1 LAWFGRRRSR
11 RPGLTASL
19 LLTLALAA
27 TVLPASPATAV
38 PADFLTRQGTE
49 LLLDGSPFRFTG
61 LNIFNANSDGLCGA
75 AMDGGTALDDAL
87 TAMGAGAGVFRSWFF
102 QPLAIDEGT
111 DLRDWSAFDHTLDV
125 AAAHGKKVIA
135 TLTDQWGECGTDT
148 PGNGY
153 KEADWYVTG
162 YQQVQPGMLVSYRD
176 WVAEVVDR
184 YKDDPRIAFWQLI
197 NEAEVT
203 PCPPGDLQPHQTLV
217 DWATDISG
225 LVKSIDANHLVSL
238 GTIGSGQCGADGPR
252 YQAVHAIPTI
262 DLCEYHDYGAP
273 GVGMPGDEF
282 NGLQLR
288 IDQCNAL
295 NKPLFVGEAGI
306 IPNDVG
312 GTFQARAD
320 AFQEKLDAQFSSGVR
335 GFLAWAWS
343 PQNAPVSTLD
353 NYDIGPGDP
362 ALGVLAAGP
371 DDDFAA
377 SRTFLDPEAEEH
389 DRLGY
394 SVDYHGADI
403 VVGAPF
409 EDTGATDA
417 GSAFVFRPDT
427 TVRLALRNPDPSDG
441 DSFGFAVASVGPFIA
456 VGAVLDDSGGS
467 NAGAVYVFDGSDGSL
482 EQTILDPDPAD
493 GDQFGH
499 TLAAAGGRLVV
510 GAPYDDLPDVP
521 DGGKVF
527 VFDPDTGDLI
537 HETPNPFPTM
547 IGTDPET
554 GDPVTVPRP
563 DRFGLALAAS
573 GSGELLV
580 GAPQENLSAPLGVGR
595 VYRFDVSSGDLTQT
609 YEKPREDGHVQGFG
623 WSVAQIGSNLVVG
636 APFASDFSGS
646 AFLIDGDTGAELRIW
661 VDPTFAHSNEKFG
674 WTVTAVDGRVVVG
687 APEDDTG
694 NPGNRGGLYVFEPG
708 SGAFLQEITSPT
720 PTHDGQL
727 GFSLASRGTTILA
740 GAPGEDV
747 AGESAGAAYL
757 FDWAEMATVP
767 SAPLDPAASAGDG
780 SAEVSWSP
788 PASNGGSSIVKYTVT
803 TTPAHVAP
811 VDVTAPDTSVV
822 ITGLTNGTSYTFT
835 ITATNGVGTGPPSE
849 PTNAVTPN
857 APPDDAAGL
866 GQFEANG
873 STPIPSGATTDGTTV
888 VLKGTV
894 SDPDGGQVRLQV
906 EVEPIGTAFDGNGLV
921 TGAPVPSGSVGSV
934 SVGGLVRAR
943 GYHWRARTIDG
954 SDATSANWVSFG
966 GNLETAADFLVEAPI
981 VFSST
986 RHGSNNANQQEI
998 YSMAPDGTGAV
1009 RLTTNI
1015 TVDTDPS
1022 LSPDGTKIAFESNRD
1037 GDYEIFVMDVDGTD
1051 LVKLTTNT
1059 AVDQAAVWSPDGTKI
1074 AFVSNR
1080 ASNNYDVWTMNADGT
1095 NHVRLTTVVSPD
1107 GSPTWSPDGTR
1118 IAFTSSRDKDE
1129 EIFVMNANGS
1139 AQVQLTVNNRRDI
1152 SPAWSPNGMRIAFS
1166 SNRDATNN
1174 LEIYAMNVDGSSV
1187 VKLTTK
1193 TKDDLRPAWSRSGM
1207 RIAFEG
1213 IDTDS
1218 DWEIYRVAASGG
1230 SLTKLTNNGRTDVAP
1245 GW

>member
-1 LAWFGRRRSR
+1 
-11 RPGLTASL
+11 
-19 LLTLALAA
+19 
-27 TVLPASPATAV
+27 
-38 PADFLTRQGTE
+38 
-49 LLLDGSPFRFTG
+49 
-61 LNIFNANSDGLCGA
+61 
-75 AMDGGTALDDAL
+75 
-87 TAMGAGAGVFRSWFF
+87 
-102 QPLAIDEGT
+102 
-111 DLRDWSAFDHTLDV
+111 
-125 AAAHGKKVIA
+125 
-135 TLTDQWGECGTDT
+135 
-148 PGNGY
+148 
-153 KEADWYVTG
+153 
-162 YQQVQPGMLVSYRD
+162 
-176 WVAEVVDR
+176 
-184 YKDDPRIAFWQLI
+184 
-197 NEAEVT
+197 
-203 PCPPGDLQPHQTLV
+203 
-217 DWATDISG
+217 
-225 LVKSIDANHLVSL
+225 
-238 GTIGSGQCGADGPR
+238 
-252 YQAVHAIPTI
+252 
-262 DLCEYHDYGAP
+262 
-273 GVGMPGDEF
+273 
-282 NGLQLR
+282 
-288 IDQCNAL
+288 
-295 NKPLFVGEAGI
+295 
-306 IPNDVG
+306 
-312 GTFQARAD
+312 
-320 AFQEKLDAQFSSGVR
+320 
-335 GFLAWAWS
+335 
-343 PQNAPVSTLD
+343 
-353 NYDIGPGDP
+353 
-362 ALGVLAAGP
+362 
-371 DDDFAA
+371 
-377 SRTFLDPEAEEH
+377 
-389 DRLGY
+389 
-394 SVDYHGADI
+394 
-403 VVGAPF
+403 
-409 EDTGATDA
+409 
-417 GSAFVFRPDT
+417 
-427 TVRLALRNPDPSDG
+427 
-441 DSFGFAVASVGPFIA
+441 
-456 VGAVLDDSGGS
+456 
-467 NAGAVYVFDGSDGSL
+467 
-482 EQTILDPDPAD
+482 
-493 GDQFGH
+493 
-499 TLAAAGGRLVV
+499 
-510 GAPYDDLPDVP
+510 
-521 DGGKVF
+521 
-527 VFDPDTGDLI
+527 
-537 HETPNPFPTM
+537 
-547 IGTDPET
+547 
-554 GDPVTVPRP
+554 
-563 DRFGLALAAS
+563 
-573 GSGELLV
+573 
-580 GAPQENLSAPLGVGR
+580 
-595 VYRFDVSSGDLTQT
+595 
-609 YEKPREDGHVQGFG
+609 
-623 WSVAQIGSNLVVG
+623 
-636 APFASDFSGS
+636 
-646 AFLIDGDTGAELRIW
+646 
-661 VDPTFAHSNEKFG
+661 
-674 WTVTAVDGRVVVG
+674 
-687 APEDDTG
+687 
-694 NPGNRGGLYVFEPG
+694 
-708 SGAFLQEITSPT
+708 
-720 PTHDGQL
+720 
-727 GFSLASRGTTILA
+727 
-740 GAPGEDV
+740 
-747 AGESAGAAYL
+747 
-757 FDWAEMATVP
+757 
-767 SAPLDPAASAGDG
+767 
-780 SAEVSWSP
+780 
-788 PASNGGSSIVKYTVT
+788 VKYTVT

-811 VDVTAPDTSVV
+811 VDIIAPDTSVV

-1230 SLTKLTNNGRTDVAP
+1230 FLTKLTNNGRTDVAP